1 MAQVMRATEVRVHFG
16 EVMRRV
22 TKEGAP
28 IIVERA
34 GQPQVAIISM
44 ADYRRLEQLQAGH
57 HAQAALE
64 RARAAR
70 QRVRTERV
78 GHEQPLPDP
87 VEVLRQVREE
97 RGEQLSGLR

>member
-22 TKEGAP
+22 TKGGTP
-28 IIVERA
+28 VIVERA
-34 GQPQVAIISM
+34 GRPQVVIISM
-44 ADYRRLEQLQAGH
+44 ADYRRLEQLQAGRD
-57 HAQAALE
+57 AQAALE

-70 QRVRTERV
+70 QRIRTERA
-78 GHEQPLPDP
+78 GGQPLPDP
-87 VEVLRQVREE
+87 VEVLRQIREE

>member
-1 MAQVMRATEVRVHFG
+1 MAQVMRATEVWVHFG

-22 TKEGAP
+22 TKGGVP
-28 IIVERA
+28 VIVERA

-44 ADYRRLEQLQAGH
+44 ADYRRLEQLQAGRD
-57 HAQAALE
+57 AQAALE

-78 GHEQPLPDP
+78 GQPLPDP